1 MSYTEFGYSYSA
13 APQILLSSNTLGSCY
28 ESGTDSP
35 SDSAQ
40 TSLYCPVY
48 EGTLVTSARH
58 DLNSPYE
65 NGYMKDHG
73 TYCSYRTDS
82 TCLYSLGKIREKGES
97 GTASARITPGSAYY
111 SYNHPFGYQYDSY
124 GYGSVDV
131 NTRRKNATRETT
143 STLKAWLQEHKKN
156 PYPTKGE
163 KIMLAIIT
171 KMTLT
176 QVSTWFANAR
186 RRLKKENKMTW
197 SPRNKT
203 SEERGCEEEAETI
216 EGEPI
221 KSENEFDGNPKV
233 DDTDPAQSDLEDFD
247 LTESDSSECE
257 PKPFSPSSIHAISQ
271 DCPDYRLRE
280 PLLHASTPDTSYDGF
295 DKTCLESTTEDSQ
308 NPEREETKPKI
319 WSLAQTATSL
329 NQADYTSCMHRSRGT
344 RSSSTGCH
352 LDLEDSP
359 FASLRNWVDGMF
371 HDPMLRQSDFNQTFS
386 NSSSF
391 WMLENRFHE
400 LTDSVPSPQLT

>member
-13 APQILLSSNTLGSCY
+13 PPQILLSSNTLGSCY
-28 ESGTDSP
+28 ESGRDSP
-35 SDSAQ
+35 FNSAQ

-48 EGTLVTSARH
+48 EGALVTSARH
-58 DLNSPYE
+58 DLNSAYE
-65 NGYMKDHG
+65 NGYTKDHG
-73 TYCSYRTDS
+73 TYCSYSYRTDS
-82 TCLYSLGKIREKGES
+82 ACLYSLGKIQEIEEP
-97 GTASARITPGSAYY
+97 GTANAKISHGSTYF

-203 SEERGCEEEAETI
+203 SEERGCEEEVDNI
-216 EGEPI
+216 E
-221 KSENEFDGNPKV
+221 DNPRV
-233 DDTDPAQSDLEDFD
+233 DDTDPAQSDLEDLD
-247 LTESDSSECE
+247 LNESDASECD
-257 PKPFSPSSIHAISQ
+257 PKILLPMSTHARSQ
-271 DCPDYRLRE
+271 DCPAYRQGE
-280 PLLHASTPDTSYDGF
+280 PLLHASTPDTRYNRC
-295 DKTCLESTTEDSQ
+295 DKTCLESMTQESHYSEQDD
-308 NPEREETKPKI
+308 TKSKI

-329 NQADYTSCMHRSRGT
+329 NQENYTCMHRGQGT
-344 RSSSTGCH
+344 RSSSIGCH
-352 LDLEDSP
+352 VDLEDSP
-359 FASLRNWVDGMF
+359 FTSLRNWVDGMF
-371 HDPMLRQSDFNQTFS
+371 HDPLLRQSNLNQTFS
-386 NSSSF
+386 NSSSL